1 MLSLPLFESSH
12 RDLAGRLAALI
23 PRIVEPH
30 AAEADDADPNA
41 AGLATIARLAD
52 AGLLKL
58 LVPTANGGET
68 LAADRLDLRTVCLAR
83 EAIASSSGFAD
94 SVFAVHGLGA
104 HPIVIGGSE
113 ALRSAYL
120 PQVASGQRVAAFA
133 LTEPSAGSD
142 VAGLTTTA
150 RRDGD
155 TYVLDG
161 DKTLISNAGIAD
173 FYVVFAEAVELTAS
187 SGRKRLSAFVVDAD
201 LPGLRIADR
210 MRLSAPH
217 PIGDLVLDGCRV
229 PESRRIGRDGDGFRL
244 ALGTLDFFRATVGA
258 AACGIAARALR
269 EACDHVTRRRQFGRA
284 LSEFQATRM
293 AIADMRTEL
302 DAARLLVY
310 RAAWEKDQGAARVT
324 LPSSEAKL
332 FATEAAQR
340 IVDRAVQLH
349 GGAGVRHGVVVERLY
364 REVRAPRIYE
374 GTSEI
379 QRLVIAEQV
388 FRELTEPTDA

>member
-12 RDLAGRLAALI
+12 RDLAARLSTLI
-23 PRIVEPH
+23 PAIVEPY
-30 AAEADDADPNA
+30 AAEADDGDPNSAGFA
-41 AGLATIARLAD
+41 AINRLAE
-52 AGLLKL
+52 AGLLQL
-58 LVPTANGGET
+58 LVPTAYGGAT
-68 LAADRLDLRTVCLAR
+68 IQPDRLDLRSVCLAR

-104 HPIVIGGSE
+104 HPIVLGGSD

-120 PQVASGQRVAAFA
+120 PTVANGSRVAAFA

-142 VAGLTTTA
+142 VASLTTTA

-155 TYVLDG
+155 AYVLDG
-161 DKTLISNAGIAD
+161 TKTLISNAGIAD
-173 FYVVFAEAVELTAS
+173 FYVVFADAVELTAS
-187 SGRKRLSAFVVDAD
+187 SGRKRLSAFVVEAD
-201 LPGLRIADR
+201 TPGLRITDR
-210 MRLSAPH
+210 IRLSAPH
-217 PIGDLVLDGCRV
+217 PIGDLAFEGCRV
-229 PESRRIGRDGDGFRL
+229 PEARRVGRDGDGFRL

-258 AACGIAARALR
+258 AACGIATRALR
-269 EACDHVTRRRQFGRA
+269 EACGHVTRRRQFGRA

-293 AIADMRTEL
+293 AIADMQTDL

-310 RAAWEKDQGAARVT
+310 RAAWAKDQGAERVT

-379 QRLVIAEQV
+379 QRLVIAEQILQA
-388 FRELTEPTDA
+388 ED